1 MIKIKNEYK
10 ADNGKQFILQIVPRK
25 EEHATLAT
33 YENGHIFGNYVP
45 CSYIDS
51 GFVIETDIPGWT
63 KLKGYE
69 VVYYIGDSRI
79 SAGNP
84 QIFPTYKMAESYKK
98 HYESYEWF
106 NNELFIEEVEYEG
119 VPLSNCK
126 TYNEKEVID
135 KEHFVSLA
143 ACEIG
148 DYFTEEIVND
158 FMNMMPPVCMR
169 SDCSQIGEPAA
180 HKMNDEGICK
190 ATYATFKRIAED
202 IWEYCGE
209 CFRGENVN
217 V

>member
-51 GFVIETDIPGWT
+51 GFVIETNIPGWT

-69 VVYYIGDSRI
+69 VVYYNGNSRI

-84 QIFPTYKMAESYKK
+84 QIFPTHKMAELYKK

-119 VPLSNCK
+119 VPLSKCK
-126 TYNEKEVID
+126 TYNGKEVID

-148 DYFTEEIVND
+148 DIL
-158 FMNMMPPVCMR
+158 R
-169 SDCSQIGEPAA
+169 
-180 HKMNDEGICK
+180 KK
-190 ATYATFKRIAED
+190 
-202 IWEYCGE
+202 
-209 CFRGENVN
+209 
-217 V
+217 

>member
-69 VVYYIGDSRI
+69 VVYYNGDSRI

-84 QIFPTYKMAESYKK
+84 QIFPTHKMAES
-98 HYESYEWF
+98 
-106 NNELFIEEVEYEG
+106 
-119 VPLSNCK
+119 
-126 TYNEKEVID
+126 
-135 KEHFVSLA
+135 
-143 ACEIG
+143 
-148 DYFTEEIVND
+148 
-158 FMNMMPPVCMR
+158 
-169 SDCSQIGEPAA
+169 
-180 HKMNDEGICK
+180 
-190 ATYATFKRIAED
+190 
-202 IWEYCGE
+202 
-209 CFRGENVN
+209 
-217 V
+217 